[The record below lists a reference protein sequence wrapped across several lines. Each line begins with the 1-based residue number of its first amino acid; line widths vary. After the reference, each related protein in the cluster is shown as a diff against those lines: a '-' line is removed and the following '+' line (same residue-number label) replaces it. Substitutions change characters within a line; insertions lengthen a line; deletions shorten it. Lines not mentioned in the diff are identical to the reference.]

1 MSKEETKSSIAFD
14 EDVLERALA
23 ILKEKGVDTYP
34 NQIKRVYEI
43 STKYYKKILENEDYC
58 SINLTPIGKAYYHLY
73 DINKIKTNKK
83 STYKYDKKADE
94 KVKKKAKEQAKIWQ
108 GKYDHI
114 AQEYEKRRTGKTV
127 GKSNLLVH
135 ILQHL
140 RRAIKR
146 RKISS
151 QEVEEIQ
158 NNIE

>member
-1 MSKEETKSSIAFD
+1 MKNDKKDNPIAFD
-14 EDVLERALA
+14 EDVLERALD

-73 DINKIKTNKK
+73 DINKIKTRKNN
-83 STYKYDKKADE
+83 TAKYDKNVDE
-94 KVKKKAKEQAKIWQ
+94 KVKEKAKEQTEIWQ

>member
-1 MSKEETKSSIAFD
+1 MSEEETKSSIAFD

-34 NQIKRVYEI
+34 NQIKRVYEL

-73 DINKIKTNKK
+73 DINKIKTRKNN
-83 STYKYDKKADE
+83 TAKYDNNVTENVKEKARIQTE
-94 KVKKKAKEQAKIWQ
+94 IWQ

-114 AQEYEKRRTGKTV
+114 AEEYEKRRTGKTV